1 MKVLDA
7 PNTFLDTSTFVTT
20 PFLFEDL
27 DTIDVPVTDT
37 RQSSDTNMQTGINL
51 NVNVGFNT
59 LNNNDSLSNVN
70 NLNDSSVFSNNNEVY
85 LMDSSEESTIGCS
98 RFKVSDI
105 ASCTGS
111 ASKKHNK
118 SSTFTNTKLNSVN
131 VTSDVRLR
139 TNSDGPVSNGIIT
152 QYGINGKTFFK
163 QLALFLLELLHLRV

>member
-37 RQSSDTNMQTGINL
+37 RQSSDTNTQTGINL

-59 LNNNDSLSNVN
+59 LNNTTDSLSTVN
-70 NLNDSSVFSNNNEVY
+70 NLNYSSVFSSNVEDY

-105 ASCTGS
+105 ASCTITTTTGS

-118 SSTFTNTKLNSVN
+118 SSTFTNNTKLNSVN
-131 VTSDVRLR
+131 VSSDVRLR
-139 TNSDGPVSNGIIT
+139 TNSDGPVSNGIIPP
-152 QYGINGKTFFK
+152 YGINGKN
-163 QLALFLLELLHLRV
+163 FLSIRT